1 MSGSRRRCL
10 SRTGLVVLA
19 VGVGGY
25 VLADGS
31 GTPVTLATKRAHG
44 SSPATSS
51 TPTTS
56 APARR
61 LASRTV
67 LAAASGESSSPA
79 RPADVFHAPAIAAY
93 LDTRQSVDLTAA
105 VYDADTGT
113 TSLYRPGVVE
123 EEASIMKLDIL
134 STLLAQSQSPGQA
147 LTADQMALCQPM
159 IEESDNDDAQDLWDA
174 LGGARAVA
182 AYDERVGLGG
192 TSPDAAGYW
201 GLSTTTAADQVL
213 LLERIAYPNALLNA
227 ASQAY
232 AMSLLTNVDPNQAW
246 GVSAG
251 VPAGVTV
258 AVKNGWLPL
267 DQGGWQVNSLGIV
280 QGDGRDYTIA
290 VLTDEGTTEQQGID
304 AIEGLS
310 ALVWQELAPSA
321 TAS

>member
-1 MSGSRRRCL
+1 MA
-10 SRTGLVVLA
+10 LA

-25 VLADGS
+25 VLADS
-31 GTPVTLATKRAHG
+31 PGTPVSVAPERAHG
-44 SSPATSS
+44 AG
-51 TPTTS
+51 PTAVTG
-56 APARR
+56 
-61 LASRTV
+61 SRHGANQTV
-67 LAAASGESSSPA
+67 LAAASGGSPSPA
-79 RPADVFHAPAIAAY
+79 RPADIFDAPDIASY
-93 LDTRQSVDLTAA
+93 LDTQQSVDLTAA
-105 VYDADTGT
+105 VYDAETGT

-123 EEASIMKLDIL
+123 EEASIMKVDIL
-134 STLLAQSQSPGQA
+134 STLLAQSQNSGQG
-147 LTADQMALCQPM
+147 LTAGQMALCQPM

-174 LGGARAVA
+174 LGGAPAVS
-182 AYDERVGLGG
+182 AYDQRVGLGD
-192 TSPDAAGYW
+192 TTPDAAGYW

-232 AMSLLTNVDPNQAW
+232 AMSLLTNVDPTQAW

-280 QGDGRDYTIA
+280 QGDGRNYTIA

-321 TAS
+321 TAN